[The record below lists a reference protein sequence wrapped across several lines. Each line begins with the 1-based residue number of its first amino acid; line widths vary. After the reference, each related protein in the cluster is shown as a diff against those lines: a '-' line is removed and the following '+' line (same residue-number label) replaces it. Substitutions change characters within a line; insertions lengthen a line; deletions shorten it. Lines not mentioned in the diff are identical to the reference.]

1 MAGARVKV
9 RTLRDGD
16 FRGRRVL
23 VRVDVNVPL
32 ENGKVADATRIE
44 ATLPTVEHLRK
55 AGAKVVLCSHLG
67 RPKGAPE
74 AASSLRPVAD
84 WLNEHGVPTA
94 FAEDCIGPAAEGA
107 VAALK
112 DGDVLL
118 LENVRFHKGE
128 EKNDPAFCKALAS
141 LADVYVNDAFGTAH
155 RAHASTTGV
164 AQLLPA
170 YAGFLIEK
178 ELAALGQALDEPQRP
193 FTAIMGGA
201 KVSDK
206 ILVLERLLEKVDR
219 LVIGGGMAFTF
230 LKAQGREVG
239 KSLVEADR
247 VPLAS
252 DLLERAK
259 ARGVAV
265 HLPVDVEAAD
275 AFAADAVHRAAKV
288 THMRPEW
295 MGLDIG
301 PLTAADFAKAIT
313 TSKTV
318 LWNGPM
324 GVFEWDAFD
333 FGTKAVAEAVA
344 ACPGT
349 TVVGGGDSAAA
360 AKKFGIEGKVTH
372 VSTGGGASLEFL
384 EGKVLPGIA
393 ALEEAAERTATMRS
407 A

>member
-1 MAGARVKV
+1 MKV

-16 FRGRRVL
+16 FKGKRVL
-23 VRVDVNVPL
+23 VRVDVNVPI
-32 ENGKVADATRIE
+32 EGGRVADATRIE
-44 ATLPTVEHLRK
+44 ASLPTIDHLRN
-55 AGAKVVLCSHLG
+55 AGAKVILVSHLG
-67 RPKGAPE
+67 RPKGKPE
-74 AASSLRPVAD
+74 DKYSLKPVAD
-84 WLNEHGVPTA
+84 WLNGHGVPTA
-94 FAEDCIGPAAEGA
+94 FAPDCVGPAAEAA
-107 VAALK
+107 VKALK
-112 DGDVLL
+112 PGEVLL
-118 LENVRFHKGE
+118 LENVRFHAGE
-128 EKNDPAFCKALAS
+128 ETNDPAFVGKLAALAE
-141 LADVYVNDAFGTAH
+141 AYVNDAFGTAH

-164 AQLLPA
+164 ARFLPA

-178 ELAALGQALDEPQRP
+178 ELAALGQALDDPQRP

-206 ILVLERLLEKVDR
+206 ILVLEKLMAKVDR

-230 LKAQGREVG
+230 LKAQGHEVG

-247 VPLAS
+247 IPLAKE
-252 DLLERAK
+252 LLERAK
-259 ARGVAV
+259 ARGVQV
-265 HLPVDVEAAD
+265 LLPVDVEAAD
-275 AFAADAVHRAAKV
+275 EFKEDAVHRAAKV
-288 THMRPEW
+288 GHLKPEW

-301 PLTAADFAKAIT
+301 PLTAAEFSKAIL

-344 ACPGT
+344 ACPGI

-393 ALEEAAERTATMRS
+393 ALEEAAAASPKATR
-407 A
+407 

>member
-1 MAGARVKV
+1 MKV
-9 RTLRDGD
+9 RTLRQADVQGK
-16 FRGRRVL
+16 RVL
-23 VRVDVNVPL
+23 VRVDVNVPI
-32 ENGKVADATRIE
+32 EDGKVADATRIE
-44 ATLPTVEHLRK
+44 ASLPTIEHLRK
-55 AGAKVVLCSHLG
+55 GGAKVVLCSHLG

-74 AASSLRPVAD
+74 PKYSLKPVAD
-84 WLNEHGVPTA
+84 WLSAHGVPTA
-94 FAEDCIGPAAEGA
+94 FATDCIGPVAQKA

-112 DGDVLL
+112 PGEVLL

-128 EKNDPAFCKALAS
+128 EKNDPELCKQLAG

-164 AQLLPA
+164 ALLLPA

-178 ELAALGQALDEPQRP
+178 ELQALGQALENPERP

-206 ILVLERLLEKVDR
+206 ILVLEKLLEKVDR

-230 LKAQGREVG
+230 LKAQGHEVG

-247 VPLAS
+247 IALAKEI
-252 DLLERAK
+252 LERAQK
-259 ARGVAV
+259 RGVQV
-265 HLPVDVEAAD
+265 LLPVDVEAAD
-275 AFAADAVHRAAKV
+275 AFEETATHRAAKV

-301 PLTAADFAKAIT
+301 PLSADAFRKAIV

-333 FGTKAVAEAVA
+333 YGTRVVAEAVA
-344 ACPGT
+344 ACEGT

-360 AKKFGIEGKVTH
+360 AAKFGIEGKVTH

-393 ALEEAAERTATMRS
+393 ALEEAAQRTAAAR
-407 A
+407 

>member
-1 MAGARVKV
+1 VKV

-16 FRGRRVL
+16 FSGRRVL
-23 VRVDVNVPL
+23 VRVDVNVPI
-32 ENGKVADATRIE
+32 EDGRVADATRIE
-44 ATLPTVEHLRK
+44 ASLPTIEHLRQ
-55 AGAKVVLCSHLG
+55 AGAKVILASHLG

-74 AASSLRPVAD
+74 AKYSLKPVAD
-84 WLNEHGVPTA
+84 WLNAHGVPTA
-94 FAEDCIGPAAEGA
+94 FAADCVGPAAEAA
-107 VAALK
+107 VKALQP
-112 DGDVLL
+112 GGVLL
-118 LENVRFHKGE
+118 LENVRFHAGE
-128 EKNDPAFCKALAS
+128 EKNDPAFVGKLAALAE
-141 LADVYVNDAFGTAH
+141 AYVNDAFGTAH

-164 AQLLPA
+164 AKLLPA

-178 ELAALGQALDEPQRP
+178 ELAALGQALDDPKRP

-206 ILVLERLLEKVDR
+206 ILVLEKLLPKVDR

-230 LKAQGREVG
+230 LKAQGHEVG
-239 KSLVEADR
+239 KSLVESDR
-247 VPLAS
+247 IGLAGE
-252 DLLERAK
+252 LLERAK
-259 ARGVAV
+259 ARGVQV

-275 AFAADAVHRAAKV
+275 EFKPDAVHRAAKV
-288 THMRPEW
+288 SHMRPEW

-301 PLTAADFAKAIT
+301 PLTAADFGKAIA
-313 TSKTV
+313 TSGTV

-393 ALEEAAERTATMRS
+393 ALEEAAAS
-407 A
+407 AKPAR

>member
-1 MAGARVKV
+1 MKV

-16 FRGRRVL
+16 FAGLRVL

-32 ENGKVADATRIE
+32 EGGKVADATRIE
-44 ATLPTVEHLRK
+44 ASLPTIEFLRK

-67 RPKGAPE
+67 RPKAAPDPKH
-74 AASSLRPVAD
+74 SLKPVAD
-84 WLNEHGVPTA
+84 WLTAHGVPCA
-94 FAEDCIGPAAEGA
+94 FAADCVGPVAEAA
-107 VAALK
+107 VRALRP
-112 DGDVLL
+112 GDVLL
-118 LENVRFHKGE
+118 LENVRFHAGE
-128 EKNDPAFCKALAS
+128 EANDPAFTRQLAALAD
-141 LADVYVNDAFGTAH
+141 AYVNDAFGTAH

-164 AQLLPA
+164 AHLLPA
-170 YAGFLIEK
+170 YAGLLIEK
-178 ELAALGQALDEPQRP
+178 ELAALGGALEHPERP
-193 FTAIMGGA
+193 FTAVLGGA

-206 ILVLERLLEKVDR
+206 ILVLERLLPKVDR

-230 LKAQGREVG
+230 LKAQGHEVG

-247 VPLAS
+247 LGLAAQ
-252 DLLERAK
+252 LLEQAK
-259 ARGVAV
+259 ARGVQL

-275 AFAADAVHRAAKV
+275 SFEEHAVHRAAKV
-288 THMRPEW
+288 GHLKPEW

-301 PLTAADFAKAIT
+301 PLTAADFAKAIV
-313 TSKTV
+313 TSRTV

-349 TVVGGGDSAAA
+349 TIVGGGDSAAA
-360 AKKFGIEGKVTH
+360 AKKFGIEAKVTH
-372 VSTGGGASLEFL
+372 ISTGGGASLEFL

-393 ALEEAAERTATMRS
+393 ALEQAAQRAPSPKAR
-407 A
+407 

>member
-1 MAGARVKV
+1 VKV

-16 FRGRRVL
+16 FNGRRVL
-23 VRVDVNVPL
+23 VRVDVNVPI
-32 ENGKVADATRIE
+32 EGGRVADATRIE
-44 ATLPTVEHLRK
+44 ASLPTIEHLRK
-55 AGAKVVLCSHLG
+55 AGAKVILASHLG

-74 AASSLRPVAD
+74 PKYSLRPVAD
-84 WLNEHGVPTA
+84 WLSAHGVPTA
-94 FAEDCIGPAAEGA
+94 FATDCVGAAAERA

-112 DGDVLL
+112 PGEVLL
-118 LENVRFHKGE
+118 LENVRFHAGE
-128 EKNDPAFCKALAS
+128 EKNDPAFVSRLAALAD
-141 LADVYVNDAFGTAH
+141 AYVNDAFGTAH

-164 AQLLPA
+164 AKLLPA

-178 ELAALGQALDEPQRP
+178 ELAALGQALDSPARP

-206 ILVLERLLEKVDR
+206 ILVLEKLLPKVDR

-230 LKAQGREVG
+230 LKAQGHEVG

-247 VPLAS
+247 IPLAKE
-252 DLLERAK
+252 LLERAK
-259 ARGVAV
+259 ARGVQV

-275 AFAADAVHRAAKV
+275 EFKQDSVHRAAKV
-288 THMRPEW
+288 SHMRPEW

-301 PLTAADFAKAIT
+301 PLTAADFAKAIV
-313 TSKTV
+313 SSGTV

-344 ACPGT
+344 SCKGT

-393 ALEEAAERTATMRS
+393 ALEEAAADPKPAR
-407 A
+407 